1 MDFIQWMQQA
11 QCEQL
16 DAAQRAADAGHS
28 REAVALHEGA
38 YLAYTAVLAR
48 LDNGR
53 PAPGPSGVGVA
64 AQRPEPM

>member
-1 MDFIQWMQQA
+1 MDFIRWLQQA
-11 QCEQL
+11 QGEQL
-16 DAAQRAADAGHS
+16 DAAKRAAEVGHGPV
-28 REAVALHEGA
+28 AVALHEGA

-48 LDNGR
+48 VDNGP